1 MFENTTPP
9 SATQI
14 ARFEGRPALGA
25 ELLDPAFAEGASG
38 GELRM
43 FDWSE
48 LTARLNAA
56 RDLRLLLRRESN
68 RSIGASANDFAD
80 AAARYFRKKEEGQS
94 NVNPVALEHFKCSPG
109 MVQELEGPNEDS
121 TKFRK
126 VPKKSDA
133 RED

>member
-1 MFENTTPP
+1 MFETTPP
-9 SATQI
+9 LSQTWI
-14 ARFEGRPALGA
+14 ARIASPSGYDGEQ
-25 ELLDPAFAEGASG
+25 LDPATSG
-38 GELRM
+38 EELRM

-56 RDLRLLLRRESN
+56 RDLRLLLRRDSG
-68 RSIGASANDFAD
+68 RSIGASAHDFAD

-94 NVNPVALEHFKCSPG
+94 NVNPVALEHRKCSPG
-109 MVQELEGPNEDS
+109 MIQELDGLDEKT

-126 VPKKSDA
+126 LPKNSDA